1 MAAHAH
7 DVVVKEHSDPSTG
20 FLPGKRH
27 TFQGSIKGTL
37 KGLCFAAKDNM
48 DVLGAVTG
56 AGNPYWSKLRS
67 QAEYHAPIVERL
79 LAGGANLAGK
89 TIQEELAF
97 SVIGNNP
104 HFPTLE
110 NPVSSGHFVG
120 GSSSGSAA
128 VVANRQVDFALGT
141 DTAGSVRVP
150 ASNCGLCGIRPSH
163 GVLSAE
169 GIVPLAPSFDVPG
182 WMAANAGVLAR
193 VGNVLLADLPE
204 MELGTGALI
213 NPAWA
218 SLPKDVATLYQK
230 ALARLPLDRLR
241 MRLDFPNW
249 QWSLDEA
256 AEAFRVLQAKEV
268 WALFG
273 EWAMKT
279 QSHEL
284 SQDIKDRV
292 VAGRMLGSR
301 DLSAARLLRSRVC
314 HDLNAALDESG
325 LLVMP
330 TVARPPVSLVACTE
344 QLAAYRRSII
354 RLTCLTSLTGLPEVT
369 IPLIK
374 SKGFHWGLS
383 VIGPRRSDR
392 SLLSL
397 AEKFACG
404 RDVDNR
410 LV

>member
-1 MAAHAH
+1 M
-7 DVVVKEHSDPSTG
+7 E
-20 FLPGKRH
+20 
-27 TFQGSIKGTL
+27 GTL
-37 KGLCFAAKDNM
+37 TGLCFAVKDNM

-56 AGNPYWSKLRS
+56 TGNPHWSKSRL
-67 QAEYHAPIVERL
+67 QAKNHAPLVERL
-79 LAGGANLAGK
+79 IAVGASLTGK

-97 SVIGNNP
+97 SVVGNNP

-110 NPVSSGHFVG
+110 NPVSPGHFIG

-128 VVANRQVDFALGT
+128 VVATRQVNFALGT

-150 ASNCGLCGIRPSH
+150 ASNCGLYGIRPSH
-163 GVLSAE
+163 GALSAQ

-182 WMAANAGVLAR
+182 WMAVDAHVFAR

-204 MELGTGALI
+204 IPLGAGAPI
-213 NPAWA
+213 SSVWA
-218 SLPKDVATLYQK
+218 SLPENVAALYQE
-230 ALARLPLDRLR
+230 ALAGLPLDLLSVRP
-241 MRLDFPNW
+241 DFPHW

-256 AEAFRVLQAKEV
+256 AEAFRVLQAMEV

-273 EWAMKT
+273 EWAMKS

-284 SQDIKDRV
+284 SQDIKDRIL
-292 VAGRMLGSR
+292 AGRTLASR
-301 DLSAARLLRSRVC
+301 DLSAARFLRSRVC
-314 HDLNAALDESG
+314 HDLIATVEECGLLLMPTVSSPPAALD
-325 LLVMP
+325 
-330 TVARPPVSLVACTE
+330 ACAE
-344 QLAAYRRSII
+344 QLADYRKNII
-354 RLTCLTSLTGLPEVT
+354 RLTCLTSLSGLPEVT

-374 SKGFHWGLS
+374 SNGFCWGLS

-397 AEKFACG
+397 AEEISYS
-404 RDVDNR
+404 RDFDNR